1 MNSVVVWTVGSFL
14 GGRILERA
22 VAAALGS
29 ASGRRLMQRWD
40 KRELTPFEHR
50 MLAQQWAGGIA
61 KACIAAGPIVAAVM
75 SLRSSVDSGG
85 AAAPED
91 KPFDWVRAISRTAEL
106 LLALGAI
113 LKVVSEYLEHREDV
127 EAEHEN

>member
-1 MNSVVVWTVGSFL
+1 MNSVVVWTMGSFL

-50 MLAQQWAGGIA
+50 MLAQQWAGGN
-61 KACIAAGPIVAAVM
+61 CQGLYCRRPH
-75 SLRSSVDSGG
+75 RGG
-85 AAAPED
+85 GDEL
-91 KPFDWVRAISRTAEL
+91 AEQ
-106 LLALGAI
+106 
-113 LKVVSEYLEHREDV
+113 R
-127 EAEHEN
+127 